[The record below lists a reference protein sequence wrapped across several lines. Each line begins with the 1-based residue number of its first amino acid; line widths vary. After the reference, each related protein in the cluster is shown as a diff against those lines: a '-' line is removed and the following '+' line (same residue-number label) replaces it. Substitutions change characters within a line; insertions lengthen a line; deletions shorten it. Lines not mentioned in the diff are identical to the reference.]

1 LYFQVGDHCFRAA
14 RFSDRECRPAR
25 HFVGWVAGVVL
36 YCYSVR
42 LFRFGCFFIA
52 LSCVPTLLGRIA
64 VRDLISSSPGTL
76 EFFSPAFRRMGSAP
90 GATEQGPYWDQVS
103 DICFPLARPV
113 AFLISVKL
121 APFFGGQLLDFV
133 SCMPRT

>member
-1 LYFQVGDHCFRAA
+1 MPAGQAFCRMGGGRSAILL
-14 RFSDRECRPAR
+14 FSQAVPFLA
-25 HFVGWVAGVVL
+25 V
-36 YCYSVR
+36 
-42 LFRFGCFFIA
+42 FIA

-76 EFFSPAFRRMGSAP
+76 EFFPPAFRRMGSAP

-121 APFFGGQLLDFV
+121 APFFGGQVLDFV